1 MSDII
6 INNMI
11 EENKRLHSQLLESYE
26 IKTKT
31 LRKQNDTFNEI
42 IRLMNESKHNE
53 TSKLKL
59 KILELGK
66 EISEQK
72 KQIIEKD
79 ELISEMTDSLYSEAL
94 KNDDIFKYA

>member
-1 MSDII
+1 MQDTI

-11 EENKRLHSQLLESYE
+11 EENKRLHYQLLEAYE
-26 IKTKT
+26 NNIKS

-42 IRLMNESKHNE
+42 IKLMTEKFNNESSN
-53 TSKLKL
+53 LKL

-66 EISEQK
+66 E
-72 KQIIEKD
+72 IIEKD

-94 KNDDIFKYA
+94 ENDKYA

>member
-1 MSDII
+1 MQETI

-26 IKTKT
+26 NNIKS
-31 LRKQNDTFNEI
+31 LRKQNDTFNDI
-42 IRLMNESKHNE
+42 IKLMTEKFNNE
-53 TSKLKL
+53 TEKLKL

-66 EISEQK
+66 EI
-72 KQIIEKD
+72 IDKD

-94 KNDDIFKYA
+94 ENDIFKYA

>member
-1 MSDII
+1 MQDTI

-11 EENKRLHSQLLESYE
+11 EDNKRLHSQLLESYE

-42 IRLMNESKHNE
+42 IKLMTEKFNNE
-53 TSKLKL
+53 TGKLKL

-66 EISEQK
+66 EI
-72 KQIIEKD
+72 IDKD
-79 ELISEMTDSLYSEAL
+79 QLISEMTDSLYYDAL
-94 KNDDIFKYA
+94 ENDKNY

>member
-1 MSDII
+1 MSETI

-11 EENKRLHSQLLESYE
+11 NENKRLHSQLLESYE
-26 IKTKT
+26 NNIKS

-42 IRLMNESKHNE
+42 IKLMTEKFNNE
-53 TSKLKL
+53 TEKLKL

-66 EISEQK
+66 EI
-72 KQIIEKD
+72 IDKD

-94 KNDDIFKYA
+94 ENDKYA

>member
-1 MSDII
+1 MSETI

-11 EENKRLHSQLLESYE
+11 NENKRLHSQLLESYE
-26 IKTKT
+26 NNIKS

-42 IRLMNESKHNE
+42 IKLMTEKFNNE
-53 TSKLKL
+53 TEKLKL

-66 EISEQK
+66 E
-72 KQIIEKD
+72 IIEKD

-94 KNDDIFKYA
+94 ENDDIFKYA

>member
-1 MSDII
+1 MSETI

-26 IKTKT
+26 NNIIN

-42 IRLMNESKHNE
+42 IKLMTEKFNNE
-53 TSKLKL
+53 TEKLKL

-66 EISEQK
+66 EI
-72 KQIIEKD
+72 IDKD

-94 KNDDIFKYA
+94 YYDTLENDKNY

>member
-1 MSDII
+1 MQETI

-26 IKTKT
+26 NNIKS
-31 LRKQNDTFNEI
+31 LRKQNDTFNDI
-42 IRLMNESKHNE
+42 IKLMTEKFNNE
-53 TSKLKL
+53 TEKLKL

-66 EISEQK
+66 EIIDK
-72 KQIIEKD
+72 N

-94 KNDDIFKYA
+94 ENDIFKYA

>member
-1 MSDII
+1 MSETI

-26 IKTKT
+26 NNIKS
-31 LRKQNDTFNEI
+31 LRKQNDTFNDI
-42 IRLMNESKHNE
+42 IKLMTEKFNNE
-53 TSKLKL
+53 TEKLKL

-66 EISEQK
+66 EIIDK
-72 KQIIEKD
+72 N

-94 KNDDIFKYA
+94 ENDIFKYA

>member
-1 MSDII
+1 MQETI

-26 IKTKT
+26 NNIKS

-42 IRLMNESKHNE
+42 IKLMTDKFNNE
-53 TSKLKL
+53 TGKLKL

-66 EISEQK
+66 EI
-72 KQIIEKD
+72 IDKD
-79 ELISEMTDSLYSEAL
+79 QLISEMTDSLYSEAL
-94 KNDDIFKYA
+94 YYDTLENDKNY

>member
-1 MSDII
+1 MQETI

-26 IKTKT
+26 NNIKS

-42 IRLMNESKHNE
+42 IKLMTEKFNNE
-53 TSKLKL
+53 TEKLKL

-66 EISEQK
+66 EI
-72 KQIIEKD
+72 IDKD

-94 KNDDIFKYA
+94 ENDIFKYA

>member
-1 MSDII
+1 MQETI

-26 IKTKT
+26 NNIKS
-31 LRKQNDTFNEI
+31 LRKQNDTFNDI
-42 IRLMNESKHNE
+42 IKLMTEKFNNESSN
-53 TSKLKL
+53 LKL

-66 EISEQK
+66 E
-72 KQIIEKD
+72 IIEKD

-94 KNDDIFKYA
+94 ENDKYA

>member
-1 MSDII
+1 MENV

-11 EENKRLHSQLLESYE
+11 TENKRLHNQLLDSYE
-26 IKTKT
+26 NNIIS

-42 IRLMNESKHNE
+42 IKLMDESRRDEIN
-53 TSKLKL
+53 KLKL

-66 EISEQK
+66 E
-72 KQIIEKD
+72 IIEKD

-94 KNDDIFKYA
+94 DYDKNC

>member
-1 MSDII
+1 MSETII
-6 INNMI
+6 SNMI
-11 EENKRLHSQLLESYE
+11 NENKRLHSQLLEAYE
-26 IKTKT
+26 NNIIN

-42 IRLMNESKHNE
+42 IKLMTEKFNNE

-66 EISEQK
+66 E
-72 KQIIEKD
+72 IIEKD

-94 KNDDIFKYA
+94 YYDTLENDKNY

>member
-1 MSDII
+1 MQDTI

-11 EENKRLHSQLLESYE
+11 NENKRLHSQLLESYE
-26 IKTKT
+26 NNIKS

-42 IRLMNESKHNE
+42 IKLMTEKFNND
-53 TSKLKL
+53 TSNLKL

-66 EISEQK
+66 E
-72 KQIIEKD
+72 IIEKD

-94 KNDDIFKYA
+94 ENDDIFKYA